1 MQDRFAVARAL
12 REIGLLLDIK
22 GDNRFR
28 ARAYERG
35 ARAVEELRDDLAAL
49 VASHA
54 LTSVA
59 GIGPALASVIEEL
72 VTRGQ
77 SAQLE
82 RLRGELPKG
91 VLELSEIPGLSL
103 KKIQQLS
110 ASLGIDS
117 VAALKRACEQAQVEG
132 VPGFGNK
139 TQQKLLDAIER
150 WERRE
155 ERVLLSSALAEAEA
169 LLSHLTQS
177 PAVRR
182 AEIVGSLRRW
192 QESVRDIDILVES
205 DDARAVFAQLSAYP
219 KVIRTVSE
227 EATAATVRLSSGVY
241 VDLHV
246 ADAAGFASELLRLT
260 GSAAHVAQLGALAQ
274 TEKRPAVTE
283 PARDEAA
290 IYARLGLPYIAP
302 ELREARGELTAAQQG
317 RLPSPLIERSDLR
330 GMIHCHT
337 VFSDGKNTVEEMAR
351 AAEALGMEYIT
362 ITDHSPS
369 AHYAGG
375 VTLDRLK
382 RQWDEIARV
391 QETVRVRI
399 LRGTESDILADG
411 ALDYP
416 DAILEQLD
424 VIIASIH
431 ARFKMDEDAMTQ
443 RLVRAMRLPF
453 FKIWGHGL
461 GRLVLSRDPVA
472 CRVEEVL
479 DAVAQSRAAIEING
493 DPHRLDLAPEWVQE
507 ARKRGIRFVI
517 STDAHSTDGMAN
529 LRFGVHAARRGWVQ
543 RDEVLNTLDT
553 ESFLRAVNPRGRP
566 NC

>member
-1 MQDRFAVARAL
+1 MQDKFAVARAL

-35 ARAVEELRDDLAAL
+35 ARAVEELRDDLEAL

-59 GIGPALASVIEEL
+59 GIGPALAAVIEEL

-91 VLELSEIPGLSL
+91 VLELAEVPGLSL

-117 VAALKRACEQAQVEG
+117 VAALKRACEEARVEG
-132 VPGFGNK
+132 VPGFGKK

-155 ERVLLSSALAEAEA
+155 ERVLLAAALPEAEA
-169 LLSHLTQS
+169 LLAHLRES

-182 AEIVGSLRRW
+182 AETVGSLRRW

-205 DDARAVFAQLSAYP
+205 DDPRGVFAQLAKYP

-227 EATAATVRLSSGVY
+227 ETAAATVRLSSGVY
-241 VDLHV
+241 VDLSV
-246 ADAAGFASELLRLT
+246 AGAAAFPSELLRLT
-260 GSAAHVAQLGALAQ
+260 GSATHVAQLAALAQ
-274 TEKRPAVTE
+274 TAGQPPVTAPAV
-283 PARDEAA
+283 DETA

-302 ELREARGELTAAQQG
+302 ELREDRGELAAARQG
-317 RLPSPLIERSDLR
+317 RLPSPLIERADLR

-337 VFSDGKNTVEEMAR
+337 VFSDGKNTIEEMAR

-375 VTLDRLK
+375 VTTDQLK
-382 RQWDEIARV
+382 RQWEEIARV
-391 QETVRVRI
+391 QEQVRVRI

-443 RLVRAMRLPF
+443 RLVRAMRQPF

-461 GRLVLSRDPVA
+461 GRLIQNRDPVA

-479 DAVAQSRAAIEING
+479 DAVAESRAAIEING

-543 RDEVLNTLDT
+543 RDEVLNTLDAT
-553 ESFLRAVNPRGRP
+553 SFLRAVKPLS
-566 NC
+566 

>member
-1 MQDRFAVARAL
+1 MQDKFAVARAL

-35 ARAVEELRDDLAAL
+35 ARAVEELRDDLETL

-54 LTSVA
+54 LTSVT

-82 RLRGELPKG
+82 RLRGELPRG
-91 VLELSEIPGLSL
+91 VLELAEVPGLSL

-110 ASLGIDS
+110 ASLGVDS
-117 VAALKRACEQAQVEG
+117 VDALKRACEEARVEG
-132 VPGFGNK
+132 VPGFGKK

-155 ERVLLSSALAEAEA
+155 ERVLLAAALPEAEA
-169 LLSHLTQS
+169 LLAYLRES

-205 DDARAVFAQLSAYP
+205 DDARGVFAQLAAYP

-227 EATAATVRLSSGVY
+227 EASAATVRLSSGVY
-241 VDLHV
+241 VDLSV
-246 ADAAGFASELLRLT
+246 ASAAAFASELLRLT
-260 GSAAHVAQLGALAQ
+260 GSAAHVAQLTALAQ
-274 TEKRPAVTE
+274 TARLPVTAPA
-283 PARDEAA
+283 ADETA
-290 IYARLGLPYIAP
+290 IYARLGLSYIAP
-302 ELREARGELTAAQQG
+302 ELREDRGELAAAQQG
-317 RLPSPLIERSDLR
+317 RLPSPLIERADLR

-337 VFSDGKNTVEEMAR
+337 VFSDGKNTIEEMAR

-375 VTLDRLK
+375 VTLDQLK

-391 QETVRVRI
+391 QEQVRVRI

-431 ARFKMDEDAMTQ
+431 ARFKMDADAMTQ
-443 RLVRAMRLPF
+443 RLVRAMRQPF

-461 GRLVLSRDPVA
+461 GRLILNRDPVA

-479 DAVAQSRAAIEING
+479 DAVAESRAAIEING

-543 RDEVLNTLDT
+543 RDEVLNTLDA
-553 ESFLRAVNPRGRP
+553 ESFLRAVKPLP
-566 NC
+566 